1 MKKLLFIFLV
11 MLALIGCKTK
21 EKVTERMTERTTAYN
36 SSVAA
41 QAQQAEQQTVAA
53 STSENVHTV
62 WSDSVVEKT
71 YDRVVTDS
79 TGRVLLHEREQTRE
93 RYKRSGQRKSQQA
106 EVSHETSSTT
116 SEEIAST
123 ENDSIRRKEAI
134 KKDTTVKTTSWRWLW
149 FVVLLAVLIIVGMII
164 SKVTRR

>member
-21 EKVTERMTERTTAYN
+21 EKVTERMTERTTASN

-79 TGRVLLHEREQTRE
+79 TGRVLLHEREQTHE

-149 FVVLLAVLIIVGMII
+149 FVVLLAVLIIVGVII

>member
-21 EKVTERMTERTTAYN
+21 EKVTERMTERTTASN

-79 TGRVLLHEREQTRE
+79 TGRVLHH
-93 RYKRSGQRKSQQA
+93 SGSRPTSATNAVVSASRNRQR
-106 EVSHETSSTT
+106 
-116 SEEIAST
+116 
-123 ENDSIRRKEAI
+123 
-134 KKDTTVKTTSWRWLW
+134 
-149 FVVLLAVLIIVGMII
+149 
-164 SKVTRR
+164 